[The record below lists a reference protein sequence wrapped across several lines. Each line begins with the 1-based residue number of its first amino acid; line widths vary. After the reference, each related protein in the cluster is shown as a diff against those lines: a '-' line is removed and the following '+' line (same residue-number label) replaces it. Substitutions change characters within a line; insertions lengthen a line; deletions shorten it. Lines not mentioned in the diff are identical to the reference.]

1 MSLRDVVRRLKT
13 TPEEFE
19 RARLLEQCTT
29 MGATPINAVQ
39 ARVPVEIVGE
49 VRSVRIVPRA
59 GAPSLEVTIDDGNA
73 LAVAVFF
80 GRHRL
85 AGVGPGRNVR
95 FSGRALREHGRV
107 TMYNPVYEFVS

>member
-13 TPEEFE
+13 TPEELE
-19 RARLLEQCTT
+19 RVRLSEQCTIL
-29 MGATPINAVQ
+29 GATPIDAVE
-39 ARVPVEIVGE
+39 ARLPVEIVGE

-59 GAPSLEVTIDDGNA
+59 GAPSLEVTIDDGHGF
-73 LAVAVFF
+73 AVGVFF
-80 GRHRL
+80 GRNRL